1 MDQLQAAPQGPD
13 RAGYRFVPPRHDPFM
28 MGLARLITPLYLRLV
43 THVDRVEINP
53 EHKKLLRSLLGQ
65 RVILTPNH
73 PSYEPPVVMQLS
85 AMLGT
90 GFYFLAAREIF
101 EDPLQNFVC
110 SRVGAYSI
118 NRGAKDND
126 SQHATRQLLRMGRRW
141 LVIFPEGQ
149 EYYLHDIVLPFLP
162 GAARFGYGALDDI
175 RREGSTDPLWI
186 VPLTIRYHYR
196 GNVDH
201 HIRASLSRLEKE
213 LALESG
219 GTIFERVQRVTYC
232 LLEVNER
239 LYDVEVSDPENV
251 EMRISRLRERVLM
264 DVEHKLGM
272 INVDLESPLRN
283 RLRKLFVAVS
293 RMRRS
298 AESRYERKLLDGRA
312 KVMKRELQRVLE
324 FVAMPGK
331 YVEEDSSAERYLDL
345 LGRFEMEVF
354 GKLRFFGPRTARI
367 SVCEPVN
374 LADSYEQWKN
384 DNEAQVDRTTE
395 QIEDAVRGRLEEM
408 CSEHWTDVGS

>member
-1 MDQLQAAPQGPD
+1 MNQQNAASAGPENV
-13 RAGYRFVPPRHDPFM
+13 GYKFVPPRHDPLM
-28 MGLARLITPLYLRLV
+28 MGFARLITPLYLRMI
-43 THVDRVEINP
+43 THVHRVEISS
-53 EHKKLLRSLLGQ
+53 EDKARLRSLLGQ

-73 PSYEPPVVMQLS
+73 PSYEPPVVLQLS
-85 AMLGT
+85 TILRT

-101 EDPLQNFVC
+101 ENPAQNFIC

-126 SQHATRQLLRMGRRW
+126 SQHATRQLLRMGKHW

-175 RREGSTDPLWI
+175 RREGNDDPVWI

-196 GNVDH
+196 GNVDRQ
-201 HIRASLSRLEKE
+201 IRASLSRLEKE

-219 GTIFERVQRVTYC
+219 GGIFERVQRITFC
-232 LLEVNER
+232 LLQINER
-239 LYDVEVSDPENV
+239 LYDVVAPDREDIDA
-251 EMRISRLRERVLM
+251 RISHLRERVLM

-272 INVDLESPLRN
+272 HDVDLASPLRN

-298 AESRYERKLLDGRA
+298 ASSAYERRLLDRRA
-312 KVMKRELQRVLE
+312 RVLKAELQRVLE
-324 FVAMPGK
+324 FVAMPGR
-331 YVEEDSSAERYLDL
+331 YVEEHSSAERYLDL

-354 GKLRFFGPRTARI
+354 GRLKFFGPRTARI

-374 LADSYEQWKN
+374 LGETYSDWQQGNEQ
-384 DNEAQVDRTTE
+384 QVDRMTL
-395 QIEDAVRGRLEEM
+395 QLEDAVRTRLDELCAQYRTEL
-408 CSEHWTDVGS
+408 G